1 MPSPHAPETTDGASR
16 DHRTAESPRTSADTG
31 TTEGPGAAGVARA
44 APAEQSGQDAGLLV
58 LRLVVGL
65 TMAAHGSQKLF
76 GWFEGGGLDGT
87 AQFFASSGYP
97 AARTMALVA
106 GLTEVLGG
114 LGLALGLLTP
124 LAGAAV
130 FGTML
135 NALAVKWGGGFF
147 APQGVEYELLLTAA
161 AAALALTGPGR
172 LAADRVLPLPRPHR
186 LVHGAAALALGAV
199 LAGLVLLLR
208 S

>member
-1 MPSPHAPETTDGASR
+1 MPSPHAPETAESASR
-16 DHRTAESPRTSADTG
+16 DHRTVEAPRFSA
-31 TTEGPGAAGVARA
+31 GAGA
-44 APAEQSGQDAGLLV
+44 APAEQSGHDAGLLV
-58 LRLVVGL
+58 LRLVIGL

-130 FGTML
+130 FGTLL

-147 APQGVEYELLLTAA
+147 APQGVEYELLLAA
-161 AAALALTGPGR
+161 GAAALALTGPGR

-199 LAGLVLLLR
+199 LAGAVLLSR

>member
-1 MPSPHAPETTDGASR
+1 MTSPH
-16 DHRTAESPRTSADTG
+16 TAQA
-31 TTEGPGAAGVARA
+31 PGAPRDDRLPAAPLSPGA
-44 APAEQSGQDAGLLV
+44 APAEQSGHDAGLLL
-58 LRLVVGL
+58 LRLAVGL
-65 TMAAHGSQKLF
+65 TMAAHGAQKLF
-76 GWFEGGGLDGT
+76 GWFGGGLEGT
-87 AQFFASSGYP
+87 AQFFASAGYP
-97 AARTMALVA
+97 SHTTMAVVA
-106 GLTEVLGG
+106 GLSETLGG

-147 APQGVEYELLLTAA
+147 APEGVEYELLLLVA
-161 AAALALTGPGR
+161 AAALTLTGPGR

-186 LVHGAAALALGAV
+186 LAHGAGALVLGAV
-199 LAGLVLLLR
+199 LAGAVLVLR